1 MNKATKTIPRILKD
15 NICTVFNLLNVIIAV
30 MLAYVGAFKN
40 LLFITIVMTNTVV
53 GIIQEIKAK
62 KQIEKLSLQ
71 SRPHATLLKDGIEEV
86 VTPEKSEPVT
96 YYFYT
101 QVLLSALTVLLLQV
115 PWKLMNPLLRENPSL

>member
-1 MNKATKTIPRILKD
+1 MNKATKTIPRILND

-71 SRPHATLLKDGIEEV
+71 SRPHATLLKGGIEEV

-101 QVLLSALTVLLLQV
+101 QGLLSALTVLLLQV

>member
-15 NICTVFNLLNVIIAV
+15 NICTVFNLLNLLIAV

-62 KQIEKLSLQ
+62 N
-71 SRPHATLLKDGIEEV
+71 RLKAV
-86 VTPEKSEPVT
+86 ASVTPPCNTFK
-96 YYFYT
+96 
-101 QVLLSALTVLLLQV
+101 
-115 PWKLMNPLLRENPSL
+115 RRH

>member
-15 NICTVFNLLNVIIAV
+15 NICTVFNLLNLLIAV

-71 SRPHATLLKDGIEEV
+71 SRPHATLLKGGIEEV

-101 QVLLSALTVLLLQV
+101 QGLLSALTVLLLQG
-115 PWKLMNPLLRENPSL
+115 PWKLMNPLLRENPNL

>member
-15 NICTVFNLLNVIIAV
+15 NICTVFNLLNLLIAV

-62 KQIEKLSLQ
+62 KLEQGELIDESAEEGKDDKKDTEKN
-71 SRPHATLLKDGIEEV
+71 KEKEV
-86 VTPEKSEPVT
+86 I
-96 YYFYT
+96 
-101 QVLLSALTVLLLQV
+101 
-115 PWKLMNPLLRENPSL
+115 PSLIVRLRGKHSTKYLCSYSFTEVENNSEKIRD

>member
-1 MNKATKTIPRILKD
+1 
-15 NICTVFNLLNVIIAV
+15 

-71 SRPHATLLKDGIEEV
+71 SRPHATLLKGGIEEV
-86 VTPEKSEPVT
+86 VTPEKIRT
-96 YYFYT
+96 GDI
-101 QVLLSALTVLLLQV
+101 LLLYV
-115 PWKLMNPLLRENPSL
+115 KDKTLVNALICHASLAHPIPYDKHKTH

>member
-1 MNKATKTIPRILKD
+1 MNKATKTIPRILND

-62 KQIEKLSLQ
+62 NQIEKLSLQ
-71 SRPHATLLKDGIEEV
+71 SRPHAALLKDGIEEV

>member
-15 NICTVFNLLNVIIAV
+15 NICTVFNLLNLLIAV

-62 KQIEKLSLQ
+62 KQIEKTVAS
-71 SRPHATLLKDGIEEV
+71 
-86 VTPEKSEPVT
+86 VTPPCNTFK
-96 YYFYT
+96 
-101 QVLLSALTVLLLQV
+101 
-115 PWKLMNPLLRENPSL
+115 RRH

>member
-1 MNKATKTIPRILKD
+1 MNKATKTIPWILKD
-15 NICTVFNLLNVIIAV
+15 NICTVFNLLNLIIAV

>member
-15 NICTVFNLLNVIIAV
+15 NICTVFNLLNLIIAV

-71 SRPHATLLKDGIEEV
+71 SRPHATLLKGGIEEV

-101 QVLLSALTVLLLQV
+101 QGLLSALTVLLLQV

>member
-15 NICTVFNLLNVIIAV
+15 NICTVFNLLNLIIAV

-62 KQIEKLSLQ
+62 TDEMTVAS
-71 SRPHATLLKDGIEEV
+71 
-86 VTPEKSEPVT
+86 VTPPCNTFK
-96 YYFYT
+96 
-101 QVLLSALTVLLLQV
+101 
-115 PWKLMNPLLRENPSL
+115 RRH

>member
-15 NICTVFNLLNVIIAV
+15 NICTVFNLLNLLIAV

-62 KQIEKLSLQ
+62 NRLKSCRF
-71 SRPHATLLKDGIEEV
+71 SHA
-86 VTPEKSEPVT
+86 PMQH
-96 YYFYT
+96 F
-101 QVLLSALTVLLLQV
+101 
-115 PWKLMNPLLRENPSL
+115 

>member
-1 MNKATKTIPRILKD
+1 MNKATKTIPRILND

-62 KQIEKLSLQ
+62 TRLKSCRF
-71 SRPHATLLKDGIEEV
+71 SHA
-86 VTPEKSEPVT
+86 PMQH
-96 YYFYT
+96 F
-101 QVLLSALTVLLLQV
+101 
-115 PWKLMNPLLRENPSL
+115 